1 LDNPQETRLSC
12 VFKWGSS
19 EAIRQVSGL
28 FAEEG
33 AVELSVDWVV
43 GFVDGEGC
51 FHVSLNRHKEMT
63 AGYQVLPE
71 FVVVQHQRDRQVL
84 EALKRFFKSGVVRG
98 NHDDRLCL
106 RIRKLEALQRVC
118 DLFGRHPLKTKKN
131 VDFHKFRRI
140 LHLMSQ
146 RRHLT
151 REGLVEIIDV
161 AKTMNSA
168 NRPALDEIRQELA
181 RIG

>member
-1 LDNPQETRLSC
+1 M
-12 VFKWGSS
+12 
-19 EAIRQVSGL
+19 
-28 FAEEG
+28 
-33 AVELSVDWVV
+33 ELSVDWVV

-51 FHVSLNRHKEMT
+51 FHVSLNRHDEMT

-84 EALKRFFKSGVVRG
+84 EALKRFFKAGVVRG

-118 DLFGRHPLKTKKN
+118 DLFGHHPLKTKKN

-140 LHLMSQ
+140 LHLMSL

-151 REGLVEIIDV
+151 PDGLLEIIDI
-161 AKTMNSA
+161 ARTMNSA
-168 NRPALDEIRQELA
+168 NRPALEEIRRHLA
-181 RIG
+181 RTG